1 MDAGLLIRW
10 GQVVPGREEQAL
22 ALFTETVTFFETL
35 KEGKKLSSYEP
46 FMYSTADFAAET
58 GFFVLKGPVTEI
70 FGLMD
75 SDAYKTLITKA
86 NLLLQHLTINL
97 LTVGDEI
104 AGQLDRYDKARME
117 LHI

>member
-1 MDAGLLIRW
+1 M
-10 GQVVPGREEQAL
+10 P
-22 ALFTETVTFFETL
+22 
-35 KEGKKLSSYEP
+35 
-46 FMYSTADFAAET
+46 
-58 GFFVLKGPVTEI
+58 EI